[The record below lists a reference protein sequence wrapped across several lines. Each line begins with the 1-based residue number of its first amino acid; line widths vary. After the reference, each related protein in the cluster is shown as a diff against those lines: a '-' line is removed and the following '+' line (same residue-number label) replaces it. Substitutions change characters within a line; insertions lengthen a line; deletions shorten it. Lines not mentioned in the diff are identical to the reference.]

1 MPVRIDMQLSSSAE
15 LNVQMSSLFHGLLME
30 RLNNFPQLQDQL
42 HLSLLHPYSQ
52 HLVHHD
58 DAWHWIICFTD
69 DELFQR
75 MWEEGLSRQKNF
87 CLKHNGI
94 RIEIENTQIT
104 ALSFSDLNSAAV
116 NEESPYKFR
125 LSFLTP
131 TAFKSNGRYIYMPDL
146 AFIYSSIM
154 RKFDAVAGNVSIYDE
169 ETLDQLCRS
178 TFIQDYRLRTTRF
191 ALEGVKIHAFIGNI
205 VINAKSNRTMAAF
218 LNMLMSFAEFSG
230 VGIKT
235 ALGMGAVAVEKIK

>member
-1 MPVRIDMQLSSSAE
+1 MPVRIDVRLSSSAE

-30 RLNNFPQLQDQL
+30 QLDNFPQLQEQL
-42 HLSLLHPYSQ
+42 HLSSLHPYSQ
-52 HLVHHD
+52 HLEHHD
-58 DAWHWIICFTD
+58 DGWHWIICFTD

-75 MWEEGLSRQKNF
+75 MWEEGLSKQRNF

-94 RIEIENTQIT
+94 CFEIENPQIIV
-104 ALSFSDLNSAAV
+104 LSLSDLNAAAV
-116 NEESPYKFR
+116 KEEPPYKFR

-146 AFIYSSIM
+146 AFIYNSIM
-154 RKFDAVAGNVSIYDE
+154 RKFDAVAGKFSIYDE

-178 TFIQDYRLRTTRF
+178 TFIQDYMLRSTRF
-191 ALEGVKIHAFIGNI
+191 ALEGVKIHSFIGNV

-235 ALGMGAVAVEKIK
+235 ALGMGAVSVEKIK